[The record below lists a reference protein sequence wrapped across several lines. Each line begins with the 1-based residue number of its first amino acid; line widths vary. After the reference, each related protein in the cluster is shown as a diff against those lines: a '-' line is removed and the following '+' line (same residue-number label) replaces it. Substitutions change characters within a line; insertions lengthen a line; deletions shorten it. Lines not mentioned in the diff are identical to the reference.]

1 MDFNINKIYT
11 SIYIG
16 GGDLILREPF
26 NATNKNETLTFTTG
40 DHFIHF
46 NAGIKVG
53 YFGVRTNKIHI
64 APYLG
69 LGGVSLK
76 SDIYEIDV
84 DKEDLEVTLYDSFM
98 MDFGVHTELKILSF
112 QSAGNAYNYGAP
124 GKHHISFKI
133 DAGYNTITDQKND
146 MFSGNMI
153 YINPAIVWAIGDF

>member
-64 APYLG
+64 AVITSYSIHYTKL
-69 LGGVSLK
+69 
-76 SDIYEIDV
+76 YEQY
-84 DKEDLEVTLYDSFM
+84 T
-98 MDFGVHTELKILSF
+98 
-112 QSAGNAYNYGAP
+112 
-124 GKHHISFKI
+124 
-133 DAGYNTITDQKND
+133 
-146 MFSGNMI
+146 SG
-153 YINPAIVWAIGDF
+153 